1 MNIKKLLLILI
12 IVMALFVRFYR
23 FEDRITFDS
32 EQGRSLIVSGNY
44 IKEKPSLLGQELFR
58 ITQSG
63 HKLFS
68 GAIFNYSLVPLQIL
82 FKYNPL
88 SITAYF
94 ALLNIATGVFLFWV
108 VKKMFNYE
116 VAAVS
121 LTLFLFNSLMI
132 NHSMFIWIL
141 NYLPLIG
148 TLILYEAY
156 LLYKKPK
163 LIYSFI
169 LGILLGVGINFH
181 YVMIPFAVLLALYT
195 LWRSKKKI
203 ITIVVYM
210 IGLIVGNL
218 PMILF
223 DLRHNFYHVTTLFE
237 YLKESFGLTG
247 QAGLSY
253 YHFFELWPVLV
264 ILGALIVLYIYRKSR
279 LIGISMIGIYI
290 YLNLT
295 SRWVSFS
302 KPAGMLPGLT
312 YFKVILAA
320 ETIAR
325 DNPND
330 FNVTVLFGFDARGFI
345 LRYPLEF
352 MYNHKPMGVEDYPK
366 AKSLYILAENG
377 YNFASSGRWELESF
391 PLDKAVKLKAIDDR
405 YSVYKINK

>member
-1 MNIKKLLLILI
+1 MNFKKLLIIL
-12 IVMALFVRFYR
+12 VVLMALFVRFYR

-58 ITQSG
+58 VTQSG
-63 HKLFS
+63 HTLFS
-68 GAIFNYSLVPLQIL
+68 GAIFSYSLVPLQIL
-82 FKYNPL
+82 FRFNPL
-88 SITAYF
+88 PITAYF
-94 ALLNIATGVFLFWV
+94 TLLNIATGIVLFWV
-108 VKKMFNYE
+108 VKKIFNYN
-116 VAAVS
+116 VALVS
-121 LTLFLFNSLMI
+121 LILFLFNSLMI

-163 LIYSFI
+163 LFYPFI

-195 LWRSKKKI
+195 IWRSNKKLMAI
-203 ITIVVYM
+203 IIYSF
-210 IGLIVGNL
+210 GLIAGNL
-218 PMILF
+218 PMVLF
-223 DLRHNFYHVTTLFE
+223 DLRHNFYHLTSFLE
-237 YLKESFGLTG
+237 YLKESFGSTG
-247 QAGLSY
+247 QAGFSY
-253 YHFFELWPVLV
+253 YHFFELWPVFV
-264 ILGALIVLYIYRKSR
+264 ILGALIVSLIYRKSR
-279 LIGISMIGIYI
+279 LIGISLIAIYI
-290 YLNLT
+290 YLSLT
-295 SRWVSFS
+295 SRWVSFA
-302 KPAGMLPGLT
+302 KPVGMLPGLT
-312 YFKVILAA
+312 YSKVMLAA
-320 ETIAR
+320 KTIVR

-352 MYNHKPMGVEDYPK
+352 MYNRKPMGVEDYPK

-391 PLDKAVKLKAIDDR
+391 PLDKAVKLKEIDDR